1 MPAAPQLSTMQ
12 AWLQERQYAT
22 PYHWEQ
28 TGNDEI
34 EYRLRTEVVLEL
46 AGFPSSPSARINKRL
61 LDIGCGDARFAADA
75 ARCAR
80 TVGVDVSQRALT
92 FARDLVPAAT
102 FLASGAEALPFS
114 DGAFDVVTFLDVI
127 EHIPDANEPA
137 AVHEALRVL
146 KPGGRFVIS
155 TNTDRS
161 SREWK
166 HYRHYSIDRFRRLF
180 EGCRDLRLVGLIPYF
195 PTLRVWMHAPGLSR
209 LLRTRIRRC
218 PPEQAHVVIGGGTK
232 A

>member
-12 AWLQERQYAT
+12 AWLQERQYAR

-34 EYRLRTEVVLEL
+34 EYRLRTAAVLEL
-46 AGFPSSPSARINKRL
+46 AGFSPASSNRTEKRL

-75 ARCAR
+75 AGRAW
-80 TVGVDVSQRALT
+80 TAGVDVSQRALI

-102 FLASGAEALPFS
+102 FLSSGAEALPFR
-114 DGAFDVVTFLDVI
+114 DGTFDVVTLLDVI
-127 EHIPDANEPA
+127 EHIPDANETA
-137 AVHEALRVL
+137 AIHEALRVL
-146 KPGGRFVIS
+146 KRGGRLVIS

-166 HYRHYSIDRFRRLF
+166 HYRHYSIERFRRLF
-180 EGCRDLRLVGLIPYF
+180 EGCRDLRLIGLIPYF
-195 PTLRVWMHAPGLSR
+195 PTLRVWMHAPGVSR

-218 PPEQAHVVIGGGTK
+218 RPEQAHVVIGGGTK

>member
-1 MPAAPQLSTMQ
+1 MQ

-34 EYRLRTEVVLEL
+34 EYHLRTEVVLEL
-46 AGFPSSPSARINKRL
+46 ARVSSSNADRTKQRL

-75 ARCAR
+75 ARRAW

-92 FARDLVPAAT
+92 FAHDLVPA
-102 FLASGAEALPFS
+102 
-114 DGAFDVVTFLDVI
+114 GAFDVVTLLDVI
-127 EHIPDANEPA
+127 EHIPDANEA
-137 AVHEALRVL
+137 AVIREALRVL
-146 KPGGRFVIS
+146 KPGGHLVIS
-155 TNTDRS
+155 TNTDRIT
-161 SREWK
+161 REWK

-180 EGCRDLRLVGLIPYF
+180 DSCRDLRLVGLIPYF
-195 PTLRVWMHAPGLSR
+195 PTLRVWMQAPGISR
-209 LLRTRIRRC
+209 LLRARIKQC